1 LGFVGCILAM
11 AKQVLERG
19 RLVPFGDLSSL
30 IKLLTNFRLVFANK
44 RRAAKTYIREAAVV
58 KAKHIFLAL
67 AAIAISIGVCAN
79 GNIYMDIGLPLGVI
93 LFGLSLIATV
103 MQKESALYDAQL
115 AAQNLTPLRPA
126 RQSTREVAA
135 KTPALTHAHSH

>member
-1 LGFVGCILAM
+1 M
-11 AKQVLERG
+11 P
-19 RLVPFGDLSSL
+19 VP
-30 IKLLTNFRLVFANK
+30 TVRRLVFPDQTVTNLRIVFAKK
-44 RRAAKTYIREAAVV
+44 RRAAEADIREADVV
-58 KAKHIFLAL
+58 KPKHIFLAL
-67 AAIAISIGVCAN
+67 SAIAISIGICAN
-79 GNIYMDIGLPLGVI
+79 GNIYMDIGLPIGMI

-115 AAQNLTPLRPA
+115 ADRNPTPLRPA